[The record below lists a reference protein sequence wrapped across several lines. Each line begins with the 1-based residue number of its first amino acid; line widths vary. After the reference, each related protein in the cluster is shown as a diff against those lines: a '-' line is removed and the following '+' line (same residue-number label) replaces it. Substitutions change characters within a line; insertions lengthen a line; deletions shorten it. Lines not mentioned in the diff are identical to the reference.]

1 MKICKLSVAALG
13 LLALSACSQPPAPPA
28 YVEVPWKG
36 SITPAAAFAPVT
48 FTIPF
53 RTGSVHLSRTDLAT
67 IRDAADAFGKGGATV
82 KVTGFTDTVGKNKA
96 NQKLSDRRA
105 SVVANALVKAGVPA
119 GAIATVGVGETQ
131 LAVATG
137 NNVNEKANRRVVID
151 VR

>member
-36 SITPAAAFAPVT
+36 SITPAAVFAPVS

-53 RTGSVHLSRTDLAT
+53 RTGSAKLSKTDLAT
-67 IRDAADAFGKGGATV
+67 IRQAADAFDKGGATV

-96 NQKLSDRRA
+96 NDRLSERRA
-105 SVVANALVKAGVPA
+105 AAVAHALVRAGVPN
-119 GAIATVGVGETQ
+119 GAISTLGVGETQ
-131 LAVATG
+131 LAVPTG